1 MPAKTSLDWPT
12 ATAEEWDS
20 RRERFPQG
28 PPPGGVGHGDRRFPF
43 PRWIISGNLCLH
55 MQGTRDESIWKNL
68 ALAFGDGLAFGVGAK
83 ISQDATARLA
93 GSRPDV
99 RNLAV
104 RLAEIE
110 ARIERARHNN
120 ALPGQFNQKVVEAVV
135 SVVDARLREQADHFE
150 RRLTEEMA
158 ALRAEFSQQIT
169 GARQHAEE
177 ANELL
182 RSQMTA
188 LHRQFAE
195 SLAQLVNDQI
205 AATVDV
211 RLAPVETN
219 LRQEIRDQAGH
230 VAGLAAAAAD
240 EHVAERMQPVEEAV
254 AGLSQRL
261 QENDRNTLE
270 LVLALGQ
277 ICLQTAERLSVPEPE
292 APAEAIAENLAET
305 IEAATPEAA
314 GAAGEAEQESTP
326 SAAARTLWRIPMV
339 SSFFVATGGLLL
351 LHYL

>member
-1 MPAKTSLDWPT
+1 M
-12 ATAEEWDS
+12 
-20 RRERFPQG
+20 F
-28 PPPGGVGHGDRRFPF
+28 
-43 PRWIISGNLCLH
+43 H
-55 MQGTRDESIWKNL
+55 MQGTRNESIWKNL
-68 ALAFGDGLAFGVGAK
+68 ALSFGDGLAFGVGAK
-83 ISQDATARLA
+83 LSQNAAERLS
-93 GSRPDV
+93 GPRSDV
-99 RNLAV
+99 RNLAA

-110 ARIERARHNN
+110 TRIERARQNN
-120 ALPGQFNQKVVEAVV
+120 TLPGQFNQKVVEAVV

-158 ALRAEFSQQIT
+158 ALRAEFSGQIA

-177 ANELL
+177 ANDSL
-182 RSQMTA
+182 RAQMTA

-205 AATVDV
+205 AATVDLRV
-211 RLAPVETN
+211 TPVETS

-240 EHVAERMQPVEEAV
+240 EHVAERMQPVENAV

-261 QENDRNTLE
+261 EENDRNTLE

-277 ICLQTAERLSVPEPE
+277 LCLQTAERLSVPVP
-292 APAEAIAENLAET
+292 APPAVT
-305 IEAATPEAA
+305 IEEAAPEEAAAT
-314 GAAGEAEQESTP
+314 AEPQPESTP
-326 SAAARTLWRIPMV
+326 SGAARTLWRIPMV